1 MNKKAEWKN
10 VPISTY
16 IRLGITLVLIINYV
30 LTALGINPLP
40 VDANKVVNVTTVII
54 TVVSILYS
62 IWKNNSITNVAQCAD
77 KVLEILNNKGLS
89 KEEQEKVLS
98 SSISDIIATV
108 VSENPELSEEE
119 ITELIKKQLQE
130 NKKTSE

>member
-1 MNKKAEWKN
+1 MN
-10 VPISTY
+10 
-16 IRLGITLVLIINYV
+16 
-30 LTALGINPLP
+30 
-40 VDANKVVNVTTVII
+40 VVTVII
-54 TVVSILYS
+54 TVVSIVYS

-98 SSISDIIATV
+98 SSISDIISTV
-108 VSENPELSEEE
+108 ISENPELSEEE